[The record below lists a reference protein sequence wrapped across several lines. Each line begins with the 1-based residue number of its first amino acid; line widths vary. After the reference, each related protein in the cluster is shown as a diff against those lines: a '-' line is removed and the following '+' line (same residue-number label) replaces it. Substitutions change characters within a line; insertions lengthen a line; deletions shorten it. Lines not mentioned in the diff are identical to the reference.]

1 MASLDLSFD
10 YVAFDT
16 TGKRVKGS
24 IVAADEGVAFEQLKR
39 QGLAPLQL
47 RRALRGGKR
56 RSRELSDREA
66 SQFLSDLAALLKA
79 GADIRTSLTVIGAK
93 SEGPAVSE
101 VCKSLGADI
110 GAGVALERAFS
121 RSLGR
126 KHAFVPALVAAG
138 ESASD
143 IAGGLERAASLLTS
157 QVKVRDQMVT
167 ALSYPAFVLATSIVA
182 LSAILLFVV
191 PSLAPLMD
199 QPGVTPPLPMLVL
212 IGISGFIRSHSML
225 LVGAAAAS
233 VIALLAM
240 ARMGLVAAMAD
251 RFIVAGPFRRISGGL
266 IYGGFAISL
275 GDMLAAGASMA
286 DALRLATRSVSSLSA
301 RRAIERVAPDVR
313 QGRRLSETLARV
325 PGFPQGII
333 RLAAIGEASGSLG
346 PMIAR
351 AGQVEEAAALRRIEA
366 LGRFIGPAV
375 IVVLGGFI
383 GLIMGG
389 LLTSITHIGDA
400 ALQ

>member
-1 MASLDLSFD
+1 MASVDLTFE

-16 TGKRVKGS
+16 AGKRVKGS
-24 IVAADEGVAFEQLKR
+24 ITAPNEGSAFEQLKR
-39 QGLAPLQL
+39 QGLAPVRL
-47 RRALRGGKR
+47 RAARKGARR

-66 SQFLSDLAALLKA
+66 SGFLSDLAALLKA
-79 GADIRTSLTVIGAK
+79 GTDVRTSLSVIGAK
-93 SEGPAVSE
+93 SESAAVND
-101 VCKSLGADI
+101 VCKGLGADI

-121 RSLGR
+121 RSFGQ

-143 IAGGLERAASLLTS
+143 IAGGLERAADLLTS
-157 QVKVRDQMVT
+157 QVKLRDQLVSV
-167 ALSYPAFVLATSIVA
+167 LSYPAFVLATSVVA

-191 PSLAPLMD
+191 PALAPLVQ
-199 QPGVTPPLPMLVL
+199 QPGVEAPLLMKVL
-212 IGISGFIRSHSML
+212 IGLSGFIRSQALM
-225 LVGAAAAS
+225 LVGLAIAGLAALVVMARLGVLAAAIDEFV
-233 VIALLAM
+233 VI
-240 ARMGLVAAMAD
+240 
-251 RFIVAGPFRRISGGL
+251 GPFRRISSAL

-275 GDMLAAGASMA
+275 GNMLAAGAPMA
-286 DALRLATRSVSSLSA
+286 DALRLATRSISSPGA
-301 RRAIERVAPDVR
+301 RRRIERVAQSVR
-313 QGRRLSETLARV
+313 QGQRLSETLVRV
-325 PGFPQGII
+325 PGFPQSIV

-351 AGQVEEAAALRRIEA
+351 AGRIEEDAALRRIEA
-366 LGRFIGPAV
+366 AGRLIGPAV